1 MSLTL
6 TKNTFD
12 KYKYNH
18 NTFIET
24 GTYKGGS
31 VELAL

>member
-12 KYKYNH
+12 KFYYENGWEENDILIAK
-18 NTFIET
+18 I
-24 GTYKGGS
+24 
-31 VELAL
+31 